1 MYIIYVEL
9 LIIYTQVML
18 HKMYNMQFILML
30 IMSIIRISCIK
41 LSHTEFW
48 FVMFY
53 KSKIQAIDCSSLKSW
68 RLTKSY
74 PTGLKGDISSMN
86 LVGFFCAATC
96 PLIFYHTVICYIY
109 VLKRFRVIFPRFIT
123 QGGMA
128 LPLRAVG
135 PLLFA
140 FFL

>member
-48 FVMFY
+48 FLMFY
-53 KSKIQAIDCSSLKSW
+53 IKAMISTGNGLFVSLKSW
-68 RLTKSY
+68 RLTKLY

-86 LVGFFCAATC
+86 LLGFFCAATC

-109 VLKRFRVIFPRFIT
+109 VLKDS
-123 QGGMA
+123 G
-128 LPLRAVG
+128 
-135 PLLFA
+135 
-140 FFL
+140 